1 MTPRHAPALVVEP
14 SALFPP
20 LSGVGYYTREL
31 LRRYEAFPDH
41 FPIRI
46 LGSRWVL
53 KPWQGPADIHLAR
66 VSEATGYPV
75 DPLTKLTPSALDARL
90 RESNL
95 RHPLP
100 VDIFDEPGTRVFFYP
115 NYVGPP
121 LCQSPSVPVIY
132 DFSYL
137 RYPHILKAKSVDYM
151 RRYLPPT
158 IRQATR
164 VVVISESIKIELMQ
178 FFGVPAEKIDVVYPA
193 IDHAAFRRDIP
204 WPVREH
210 VRRKHGLE
218 GDFIFSLS
226 TVEPRKNFPRL
237 IQAYAL
243 LPASV
248 RAVTPLVVAG
258 GKGWKNED
266 VFTTIRGLGLEAQ
279 IRFLGYID
287 EEDRAPLM
295 REAALFVLP
304 SLYEGFGMPVLE
316 AMACGAPVVTSS
328 RGALAEVGG
337 DAVVDVD
344 PLLPEDIAKG
354 MLSVLTDAALERR
367 LAEAGPVRARLF
379 TWETSAKALAASFAR
394 AAAEGGRAPARW
406 ARTLRSVLSSRVFRN
421 PD

>member
-1 MTPRHAPALVVEP
+1 VTRRAVPALVVEP

-31 LRRYEAFPDH
+31 LRRYETFPDH
-41 FPIRI
+41 FPVRI
-46 LGSRWVL
+46 LGSRWYF
-53 KPWQGPADIHLAR
+53 KPWLGPADVHLKR
-66 VSEATGYPV
+66 ISESTGYPV
-75 DPLTKLTPSALDARL
+75 DPLTKLTPSALDNRL
-90 RESNL
+90 RARNL

-100 VDIFDEPGTRVFFYP
+100 VDLFDDPGSRVFFYP

-121 LCQSPSVPVIY
+121 LCQSPSVPVVY

-137 RYPHILKAKSVDYM
+137 RFPHILRAKSVDYM

-164 VVVISESIKIELMQ
+164 VVVISESIKAELMR
-178 FFGVPAEKIDVVYPA
+178 FFGVPADRIDVVYPA
-193 IDHAAFRRDIP
+193 IDHAAFRPDIP

-243 LPASV
+243 LPAGV
-248 RAVTPLVVAG
+248 RAAYPLVVAG

-266 VFTTIRGLGLEAQ
+266 VFVTIKRLGLEKQ
-279 IRFLGYID
+279 IQFLGYID

-295 REAALFVLP
+295 CEAALFVLP

-337 DAVVDVD
+337 TAVVDAD
-344 PLLPEDIAKG
+344 PLVPEDIAKG
-354 MLSVLTDAALERR
+354 MLSVLTDAAFERR
-367 LAEAGPVRARLF
+367 LAQAGPVRAKIF
-379 TWETSAKALAASFAR
+379 TWESSAKALAATFAR
-394 AAAEGGRAPARW
+394 AAAEGGPVPVRW
-406 ARTLRSVLSSRVFRN
+406 ARTLRSALSSRGSRN

>member
-1 MTPRHAPALVVEP
+1 MSSTSSHPRPELVVEP

-31 LRRYEAFPDH
+31 LRSYERFPGH

-46 LGSRWVL
+46 LGSRWYF

-66 VSEATGYPV
+66 VSKATGYAV
-75 DPLTKLTPSALDARL
+75 DLQTKLTPSALDSRL
-90 RESNL
+90 RVRNL
-95 RHPLP
+95 QPPFPADLFTPL
-100 VDIFDEPGTRVFFYP
+100 GSRVFFYP

-121 LCQSPSVPVIY
+121 LCHSPSVPVIY

-137 RYPHILKAKSVDYM
+137 RYPHILKAKSVDYL
-151 RRYLPPT
+151 RRYLPAT
-158 IRQATR
+158 LRQATR
-164 VVVISESIKIELMQ
+164 IVVISESIKLELMRY
-178 FFGVPAEKIDVVYPA
+178 FKVPADRIAVVYPA
-193 IDHAAFRRDIP
+193 IDHTVFRPDIP
-204 WPVREH
+204 WAARDLVRE
-210 VRRKHGLE
+210 KHGLT
-218 GDFIFSLS
+218 GDYIFCLS

-243 LPASV
+243 LPERV
-248 RAVTPLVVAG
+248 RAVYPLVVAG

-266 VFTTIRGLGLEAQ
+266 VFGTIRRLGLERQ
-279 IRFLGYID
+279 ILFLGYID

-344 PLLPEDIAKG
+344 PFEPEDIARG
-354 MLSVLTDAALERR
+354 MLSVLESEDFERR
-367 LAEAGPVRARLF
+367 LAQAGPVRARAF
-379 TWETSAKALAASFAR
+379 TWESSARVLAETFAQ
-394 AAAEGGRAPARW
+394 AAAEGGPKK
-406 ARTLRSVLSSRVFRN
+406 SFFFFRR
-421 PD
+421 PK